1 MMNVVIL
8 TAAPIPE
15 AMPVYTSS
23 LIDGGLS
30 GIIKGT
36 RAVVAVADTV
46 ADTVAV
52 ADADGLATA
61 VGDTVV
67 VADAIAVADADT
79 DTVAV
84 NFGEEDALTEAL
96 EELLP
101 EGLGGCALESPML
114 NRKARTERAR

>member
-1 MMNVVIL
+1 MMNVIIL

-23 LIDGGLS
+23 FIVGVS
-30 GIIKGT
+30 WTIKGT
-36 RAVVAVADTV
+36 RAVVADAVAVAV

-52 ADADGLATA
+52 IDGLA

-67 VADAIAVADADT
+67 VADAIVVIDAVT

-101 EGLGGCALESPML
+101 EELGGCALIDET
-114 NRKARTERAR
+114 NTRTQRRR